1 MVPHV
6 GVGFGFYGLGFLF
19 VILCIALIAVGI
31 ALLIRRPPTAIP
43 PASPPDPRTHAQR
56 ILEERFA
63 RGEIDEAEYRSRLE
77 VLLGSQ
83 AWMTAP
89 PPPEGTTASGE
100 SGGQLQ

>member
-1 MVPHV
+1 MVPHI

-19 VILCIALIAVGI
+19 VIMCIALIVVGI
-31 ALLIRRPPTAIP
+31 ALLIRRPPAAAP
-43 PASPPDPRTHAQR
+43 PAAPPDSRTPAQR

-63 RGEIDEAEYRSRLE
+63 RGEIDEVEYRSRLE

-83 AWMTAP
+83 AWMGAP
-89 PPPEGTTASGE
+89 SPEGAGGPGE